1 MEVYKCTVCGF
12 LYNKE
17 SADRTLEGDIVE
29 FNALD
34 ADWGCPNC
42 SISAQMF
49 VPAPQGGLDVDEAA
63 GPEDGIDSE
72 D

>member
-17 SADRTLEGDIVE
+17 SADRTLEGNIVE

-34 ADWGCPNC
+34 PEWGCPNC
-42 SISAQMF
+42 SVSAQMF
-49 VPAPQGGLDVDEAA
+49 VPAPESGLDIDE
-63 GPEDGIDSE
+63 GIETGDNTE
-72 D
+72 EK

>member
-17 SADRTLEGDIVE
+17 SAERTVEGGIVE
-29 FNALD
+29 FQALD
-34 ADWGCPNC
+34 PEWGCPNC
-42 SISAQMF
+42 SVAAQMF
-49 VPAPQGGLDVDEAA
+49 VPAPEGGLDVDEVV
-63 GPEDGIDSE
+63 DKDIDSE